1 MKHIGD
7 IKGKQETN
15 KPKKKTKKKQNKTSK
30 INK

>member
-15 KPKKKTKKKQNKTSK
+15 KPKKKTKKKNKTSK

>member
-15 KPKKKTKKKQNKTSK
+15 KPKKKQKKQNKTSK

>member
-15 KPKKKTKKKQNKTSK
+15 KPKKKQKKNKTSK

>member
-15 KPKKKTKKKQNKTSK
+15 KPKKKQKNKTSK

>member
-15 KPKKKTKKKQNKTSK
+15 QKKTKKQNKTSK